1 MIYYGNQ
8 PIGFISKG
16 TQPIRVLSVGSK
28 TIYPAGF
35 SGLSFGT
42 ISGVGAAGT
51 KWAWVTYSSASFSS
65 RYVPYIFE
73 GVNTGVVNDNNRVMA
88 PYIHPAS
95 DNNHNTKWYSMLPG
109 AFNVY
114 ITIRVTNVGPTS
126 AAFNPEWAIFS
137 TKVFSQGLCPVYAQG
152 TGGNTLVPGNATV
165 TYRFKMPIPSIPS
178 VDYRFVP
185 CAFAGAAY
193 IQVDAL
199 TVHIGK

>member
-1 MIYYGNQ
+1 MIYHGTQ

-16 TQPIRVLSVGSK
+16 ADPVRILSVGSK
-28 TIYPAGF
+28 TIYPVGF
-35 SGLSFGT
+35 SGLRFGT
-42 ISGVGAAGT
+42 ISGVGGAGT

-65 RYVPYIFE
+65 RYVPYIME
-73 GVNTGVVNDNNRVMA
+73 GVDTGVVSDNNA
-88 PYIHPAS
+88 ILSPYAHAAS
-95 DNNHNTKWYSMLPG
+95 DNVHSTKWYSMRPG

-114 ITIRVTNVGPTS
+114 LTIRVWNVGPSS

-137 TKVFSQGLCPVYAQG
+137 TSTFSQGMCPVYAQG
-152 TGGNTLVPGNATV
+152 TGGNTLVPGNATM

-178 VDYRFVP
+178 TGYRFVP

-193 IQVDAL
+193 INVEAL